1 MPRSSLASSTLRF
14 AARVAL
20 GFTRGLGADGEALFK
35 RFLRFVVTD
44 CTADERALLEAGVV
58 PAGLSCR
65 YRMNRQRSGCC
76 DYCYQFDT
84 TENKLTNDIV
94 REFHARMHDLQPG
107 CMQAWDE
114 HVANDKEFTEVV
126 YFKAG
131 SPRYLQELF
140 EWARRQSERHV
151 HLGVLTNAFEACFN
165 QPPKLRW

>member
-1 MPRSSLASSTLRF
+1 MGELFEHMCSYRH
-14 AARVAL
+14 AARL
-20 GFTRGLGADGEALFK
+20 TH
-35 RFLRFVVTD
+35 
-44 CTADERALLEAGVV
+44 
-58 PAGLSCR
+58 CR

-84 TENKLTNDIV
+84 IENKLTNDIV

-107 CMQAWDE
+107 CMQAWEE
-114 HVANDKEFTEVV
+114 HVANNKEFAEIVF
-126 YFKAG
+126 FKAG

-151 HLGVLTNAFEACFN
+151 HLGLLTNAFEACFN